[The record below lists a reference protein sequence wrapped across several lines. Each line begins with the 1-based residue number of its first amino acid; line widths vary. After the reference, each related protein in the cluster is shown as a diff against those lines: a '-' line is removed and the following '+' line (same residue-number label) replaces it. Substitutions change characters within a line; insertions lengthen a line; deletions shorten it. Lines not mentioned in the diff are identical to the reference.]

1 MRDGTLKVTAKDYP
15 NMLFKDCS
23 MDPEDME
30 NGLLMNEAH
39 VRVSIHVFIGANT
52 DSASLSSA
60 TSTYSGAR
68 RVRRQKIMLDPGGNQ
83 TLTL

>member
-1 MRDGTLKVTAKDYP
+1 MRPCRIQDQLRDGTIKVTAKDYP

-39 VRVSIHVFIGANT
+39 VRVSIHVFIVADT
-52 DSASLSSA
+52 DYVSVSSA
-60 TSTYSGAR
+60 TSTYSGAH
-68 RVRRQKIMLDPGGNQ
+68 
-83 TLTL
+83 